1 MSVFDGG
8 GYIGYNSTYRH
19 TALVTDNLI
28 THYDFGNGSYSGSG
42 TTLTD
47 LSGNGNNGTLQ
58 AAPTY
63 SALEGGTFLLNG
75 TSQYIST
82 TTSFVNPLAQTQC
95 IWFKTTSAAGRKLCG
110 LENAQTGTGATS
122 YDRMIYVGTDGKVY
136 AGVYDGAVR
145 TAISNTTLNNNIWH
159 HAVFT
164 FTGTLCTLYIDGFP
178 QTTTATSVAVGAFT
192 GWYRIGS
199 YATTSWTNGASG
211 YFSGTIGPFQLY
223 NRVLTSDEVSMNFNE
238 GRIRF
243 GV

>member
-19 TALVTDNLI
+19 TALVTNDLI

-63 SALEGGTFLLNG
+63 SALQGGTFLLNG

-82 TTSFVNPLAQTQC
+82 TTSFVNPQAQTQC
-95 IWFKTTSAAGRKLCG
+95 IWFKTTSAAGKKLCG
-110 LENAQTGTGATS
+110 FENTQTGTGTTS
-122 YDRMIYVGTDGKVY
+122 YDRMMWVGTDGKVY
-136 AGVYDGAVR
+136 AGIWTGVISTAV
-145 TAISNTTLNNNIWH
+145 SNTTLNNNIWH

-164 FTGTLCTLYIDGFP
+164 FTGTLLTLYIDGFP
-178 QTTTATSVAVGAFT
+178 QTTSVATTATDTGA

-199 YATTSWTNGASG
+199 YTTAGWTNAVNG

-223 NRVLTSDEVSMNFNE
+223 NRALTSDEVSMNFNA